1 VQTRTLTGS
10 VLIGNRYFMIRIW
23 YQTLS
28 PAGLIV
34 NGNDNDN
41 DNDND
46 DAMSQ
51 TASQKE
57 RPHNGAAFTVVRKLE
72 QSKAG
77 QWSDRLTRANQFL
90 AFTFEHCN

>member
-1 VQTRTLTGS
+1 M
-10 VLIGNRYFMIRIW
+10 LIGNRYFVIRIW

-34 NGNDNDN
+34 NG
-41 DNDND
+41 NDND